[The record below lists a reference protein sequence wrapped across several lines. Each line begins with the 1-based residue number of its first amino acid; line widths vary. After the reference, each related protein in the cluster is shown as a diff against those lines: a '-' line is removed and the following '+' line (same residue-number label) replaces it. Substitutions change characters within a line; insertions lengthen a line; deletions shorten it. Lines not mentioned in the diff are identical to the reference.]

1 MNQNGIIIID
11 KPADWT
17 SHDVV
22 AKLRGALRGAARDGT
37 IRDGALRGGAAQQK
51 PGAIK
56 NIRVGHGGTLDPIAT
71 GVLPVFIGRATRAAE
86 FCVSAEKEY
95 IAGLMPGIVTDTQDI
110 TGNVLSEA
118 EAAVTP
124 KDLSAILQRFT
135 GAQKQIP
142 PMYSAVKQD
151 GKKLYELA
159 RRGKEVSRDARD
171 IFISSLELIENAGT
185 DSMFPPLYAGT
196 DPAFPPGDPGGT
208 APNPA
213 FPPGDPGGTAPNP
226 AFLHG
231 DPGGT
236 AANPAFLPSRPVYTL
251 RIVCSKGTYIRT
263 LCHDIGAALG
273 CGATMSALRRLRAG
287 AFTIDIAH
295 TLDDVLS
302 AVLTDSVS
310 DVILPIDSIF
320 SQLPSITLTDA
331 DARKAKNGAL
341 RRAQD
346 APDGKYRFYAPD
358 GEFLLLGEVKNNG
371 INTIKNFFTASSR
384 V

>member
-56 NIRVGHGGTLDPIAT
+56 NIRVGHGGTLDPMAT

-86 FCVSAEKEY
+86 FCENAEKEY
-95 IAGLMPGIVTDTQDI
+95 IAGLMLGIVTDTQDI

-124 KDLSAILQRFT
+124 EDLSAILQRFT

-196 DPAFPPGDPGGT
+196 DPAFPPGDPDGT
-208 APNPA
+208 AP
-213 FPPGDPGGTAPNP
+213 
-226 AFLHG
+226 
-231 DPGGT
+231 
-236 AANPAFLPSRPVYTL
+236 NPAFLPSRPVYTL